1 MNLKLDSLPKLLCA
15 IAGILV
21 GLNLPEI
28 FEFIK
33 NLFS

>member
-1 MNLKLDSLPKLLCA
+1 MKLDSTPKLIAA

-33 NLFS
+33 NLFR

>member
-1 MNLKLDSLPKLLCA
+1 MKIDSTYKLILA
-15 IAGILV
+15 IAAMIV
-21 GLNLPEI
+21 GFNLPEI